1 MYCGKCGSKIEEGNS
16 FCPYCGEPV
25 QNQGEP
31 VTNTPVAAKKKS
43 NKTGIIVGVSVVA
56 AVVLVVM
63 GIVFAVVI
71 GSIGNKLLSAG
82 SVSDYS
88 SQSSYSEELESSQ
101 PSYSDEQE
109 SSQLE
114 GTESL
119 PSSSSSSDGDFE
131 DYMYYLYWT
140 KADWQAASYED
151 KEMAVFTCMTYILAL
166 NDIPASE
173 AIAYEMLEQQA
184 DWVDGVD
191 SYYGLGLEDTTV
203 FDIMNDPGLLQNL
216 LIGAGVM

>member
-16 FCPYCGEPV
+16 FCPYCGERLEDQVVVNP
-25 QNQGEP
+25 
-31 VTNTPVAAKKKS
+31 PVAAKKKS
-43 NKTGIIVGVSVVA
+43 SKTGIIVGVSVAA

-71 GSIGNKLLSAG
+71 GSIGNKLLGAG

-88 SQSSYSEELESSQ
+88 SQPSYSDELESSQ
-101 PSYSDEQE
+101 PEE
-109 SSQLE
+109 
-114 GTESL
+114 TESL
-119 PSSSSSSDGDFE
+119 PSSSSSDDGDFE

-140 KADWQAASYED
+140 KADWQTASYED
-151 KEMAVFTCMTYILAL
+151 KEMAVFTCMTYVLAL

-203 FDIMNDPGLLQNL
+203 FDIMSDPGLLQNL